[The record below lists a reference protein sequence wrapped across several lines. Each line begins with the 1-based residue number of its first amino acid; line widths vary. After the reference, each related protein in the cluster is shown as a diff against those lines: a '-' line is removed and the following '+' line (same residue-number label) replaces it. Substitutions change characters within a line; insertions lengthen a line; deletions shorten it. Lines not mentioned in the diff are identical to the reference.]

1 MKAFV
6 KNAQA
11 ELAAAGDE
19 ARATINELKALL
31 EEATAAGEESEA
43 LDQACELCSRAAFN
57 LAYVEGKHN
66 LGNKVAHDPAEQ
78 HEIVAQAAELAQQ
91 GIDLLS

>member
-1 MKAFV
+1 MCIR
-6 KNAQA
+6 
-11 ELAAAGDE
+11 D
-19 ARATINELKALL
+19 
-31 EEATAAGEESEA
+31 S
-43 LDQACELCSRAAFN
+43 SRAAFN
-57 LAYVEGKHN
+57 LTYVEGKHN

>member
-1 MKAFV
+1 M

-43 LDQACELCSRAAFN
+43 FDQARELCSRAAFN
-57 LAYVEGKHN
+57 LTYVEGKHN
-66 LGNKVAHDPAEQ
+66 LGNKVAHDSAEQ
-78 HEIVAQAAELAQQ
+78 HEIVVQAAELAQQ